1 MHRSDYLFLVLTI
14 CWRPDDD
21 VEDDRLEE
29 ELDDSLHHGLD
40 QVDPPRR
47 VPRRLPAA
55 GQHTPADQDGS
66 IVELQT
72 KGREDFTITEIGFLL
87 VESA

>member
-1 MHRSDYLFLVLTI
+1 MDYFLEKSLHRSDYLCLMVTI

-66 IVELQT
+66 IAPSV
-72 KGREDFTITEIGFLL
+72 
-87 VESA
+87 